1 MWHFVVNINQGICM
15 LAYMEEKCFFFL
27 DRSKETE
34 RDGMGFGTQNCL
46 EQTRQDPRWAVRE
59 DLIPCTFV
67 V

>member
-1 MWHFVVNINQGICM
+1 M
-15 LAYMEEKCFFFL
+15 LAYTEEKCFCFWVG
-27 DRSKETE
+27 RSEETE

-46 EQTRQDPRWAVRE
+46 EQIRQDPRWAVRE